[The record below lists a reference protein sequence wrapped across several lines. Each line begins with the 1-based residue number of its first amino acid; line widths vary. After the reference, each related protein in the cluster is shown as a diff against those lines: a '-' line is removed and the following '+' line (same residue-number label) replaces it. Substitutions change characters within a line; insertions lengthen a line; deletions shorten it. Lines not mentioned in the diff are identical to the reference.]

1 MPTTTRNAAPHAVG
15 DDGIGGDIAQSLR
28 TLKMNTTKKQSAV
41 ETAING
47 TILMLTFA
55 NGQSLAVDSAALNPS
70 IVEAATLH
78 GLKQKLCDAAA
89 INRDPATGKPATIAT
104 KYEAVREVFDRIT
117 SPDGTWNK
125 IREGGNNSGG
135 LLLTALVRMYAGRK
149 TRDDL
154 TAFLASK
161 TDAEKAALRKN
172 AKIAAIIE
180 EIRAERATD
189 DEGVDSDAIL
199 EELND

>member
-1 MPTTTRNAAPHAVG
+1 MIT
-15 DDGIGGDIAQSLR
+15 
-28 TLKMNTTKKQSAV
+28 NTTKKPAAV
-41 ETAING
+41 ETSTDG
-47 TILMLTFA
+47 LHLRLTFS
-55 NGQSLAVDSAALNPS
+55 NGEALV
-70 IVEAATLH
+70 VEVEKLSPEITRQAIIH

-89 INRDPATGKPATIAT
+89 ISRDPITGKTATIET
-104 KYEAVREVFDRIT
+104 KFMAVKEVFDRIT
-117 SPDGTWNK
+117 APDGTWNK

-135 LLLTALVRMYAGRK
+135 LLLTALIRMYAGRK

-154 TAFLASK
+154 TEFLASK

-172 AKIAAIIE
+172 TKVAAIIE
-180 EIRAERATD
+180 EIRTERATD

>member
-1 MPTTTRNAAPHAVG
+1 
-15 DDGIGGDIAQSLR
+15 
-28 TLKMNTTKKQSAV
+28 MNITKKQSAV
-41 ETAING
+41 ETSTTGNEL
-47 TILMLTFA
+47 TLTFA
-55 NGQSLAVDSAALNPS
+55 NGEILRVYFDGLSQPIRDAAM
-70 IVEAATLH
+70 VH

-154 TAFLASK
+154 TTFLASK

>member
-1 MPTTTRNAAPHAVG
+1 
-15 DDGIGGDIAQSLR
+15 
-28 TLKMNTTKKQSAV
+28 MNTTKKQSAV

-47 TILMLTFA
+47 TLLTLTFA
-55 NGQSLAVDSAALNPS
+55 NGQTLAVDSTALNPA

-89 INRDPATGKPATIAT
+89 ISRDPATGKPATIET

-149 TRDDL
+149 TRDEL
-154 TAFLASK
+154 TEFLASK
-161 TDAEKAALRKN
+161 TDAEKAAVRKN
-172 AKIAAIIE
+172 AKIATIIE

-189 DEGVDSDAIL
+189 DDGIDSDSIL
-199 EELND
+199 DELND

>member
-1 MPTTTRNAAPHAVG
+1 MTT
-15 DDGIGGDIAQSLR
+15 
-28 TLKMNTTKKQSAV
+28 NTTKKPAAV
-41 ETAING
+41 ETSING
-47 TILMLTFA
+47 STLALTFA
-55 NGQSLAVDSAALNPS
+55 NGALLELSLSQLNDN
-70 IVEAATLH
+70 IILAATLH

-89 INRDPATGKPATIAT
+89 ISRDPVTGKTATIET
-104 KYEAVREVFDRIT
+104 KYEAVKEVFDRIT

-149 TRDDL
+149 TREDL
-154 TAFLASK
+154 IEFLSSK

-172 AKIAAIIE
+172 PKIAAIID
-180 EIRAERATD
+180 EIKAERATD

-199 EELND
+199 DELND

>member
-1 MPTTTRNAAPHAVG
+1 MITN
-15 DDGIGGDIAQSLR
+15 L
-28 TLKMNTTKKQSAV
+28 TKKPAAV
-41 ETAING
+41 ETTING
-47 TILMLTFA
+47 SVLTLTFA
-55 NGQSLAVDSAALNPS
+55 NGALLELSLSQLNDN
-70 IVEAATLH
+70 IILAATLH

-89 INRDPATGKPATIAT
+89 ISRDPVTGKTATIET
-104 KYEAVREVFDRIT
+104 KYAAVREVFDRIT

-154 TAFLASK
+154 IEFLSSK

-172 AKIAAIIE
+172 AKIAAIID
-180 EIRAERATD
+180 EIKAERATD
-189 DEGVDSDAIL
+189 GEGIDSDSIL
-199 EELND
+199 DELND